1 MITTITTIID
11 VRIHVALRWWG
22 WKNWPSLSWKLPIPV
37 LCNHQSVSSQKK
49 DHSTFDHKI
58 AAEKCNHTNSANL
71 TTYVI
76 ISSWVEC
83 WTHTVILVNE
93 WLPCTTVMEAGFTT
107 MNNRG
112 RTTTETINAWI
123 AIHWPAVPPGQNTF
137 ITDWATQQ
145 HMAHKVIES
154 SLTDDEDHFLN
165 RIHRE

>member
-1 MITTITTIID
+1 MWPSD
-11 VRIHVALRWWG
+11 DWG
-22 WKNWPSLSWKLPIPV
+22 AKNRPSLSWKLPIPV
-37 LCNHQSVSSQKK
+37 LYNHQSVSSQKK
-49 DHSTFDHKI
+49 DHTPQHLWPQNCSWKMQSHKQCQSDI
-58 AAEKCNHTNSANL
+58 WYP
-71 TTYVI
+71 TYVI
-76 ISSWVEC
+76 ISSWVES